1 VLVAEGTIDTGAAGR
16 FVNEVEARGE
26 YIKLVSLNSPGGSV
40 DDAIAMSKLI
50 REKNIATKVAEKA
63 LCASSCPIVFAGGV
77 TRSAEKDAVV
87 GVHQVFNGSV
97 ERPSPDQAMSSVQ
110 TTTARVARHLDE
122 MGIGAGLWI
131 HALETPPNQLYYLT
145 PAEMAKYRLTT
156 DATPVA
162 GPSAG

>member
-1 VLVAEGTIDTGAAGR
+1 
-16 FVNEVEARGE
+16 
-26 YIKLVSLNSPGGSV
+26 
-40 DDAIAMSKLI
+40 
-50 REKNIATKVAEKA
+50 
-63 LCASSCPIVFAGGV
+63 V
-77 TRSAEKDAVV
+77 TRSADKDAVV
-87 GVHQVFNGSV
+87 GVHQVFNGGID
-97 ERPSPDQAMSSVQ
+97 RPSPDKAMSSVQ
-110 TTTARVARHLDE
+110 ATTARVARHLDE